1 MSSPDYSAHSFRM
14 LLANLPQ
21 NKKSGLAAGIAA
33 KLQQHVHIGPKMR
46 LAGPGNRQID
56 TFIIGMIPI
65 FDIKR
70 QQIDDLTAAAF
81 THRV

>member
-33 KLQQHVHIGPKMR
+33 KLQQHVHVGPKVR
-46 LAGPGNRQID
+46 LAGPGNRQIH
-56 TFIIGMIPI
+56 TVIIGMIPI
-65 FDIKR
+65 FDVKR

-81 THRV
+81 IHRV